1 MARFK
6 SNRQNGLNVLD
17 DDAGLFREEEDVYD
31 KVDEAEYANLVESR
45 RQREDFVV
53 DDGTCGLRFTH
64 TFPPH
69 SLYHLFINSLS
80 IPIYSY
86 TNYLH

>member
-53 DDGTCGLRFTH
+53 DDGTCV
-64 TFPPH
+64 
-69 SLYHLFINSLS
+69 LFSVCFN
-80 IPIYSY
+80 
-86 TNYLH
+86 T